1 MEVARLQ
8 GQGDA
13 ALVARGPQG
22 QPAREV
28 KSTLEPAVCY
38 KNQTI
43 CSMGWNEDILRH
55 ICTSVPFLRK
65 FLEPVFHQNK
75 KLLLRKSRH
84 TGSAQTCH
92 FQVPETGDSSS
103 VFAPQVIPRPGW
115 GAPGR
120 SWVSEQHTNP
130 DSPARVVH
138 RERKNIGVNSG
149 FMFPGP
155 LGCAP

>member
-1 MEVARLQ
+1 MEVTHLQ

-13 ALVARGPQG
+13 ALIAGAHRVN
-22 QPAREV
+22 QPGRSNPPWSQPCATRTRLSV
-28 KSTLEPAVCY
+28 QWGGMKTFSGTSA
-38 KNQTI
+38 
-43 CSMGWNEDILRH
+43 S
-55 ICTSVPFLRK
+55 SVPFLRK

-92 FQVPETGDSSS
+92 FQVPESGDSSS

>member
-1 MEVARLQ
+1 MEVTRLQ

-55 ICTSVPFLRK
+55 ICLFCAFSQEIFGTGLPSK
-65 FLEPVFHQNK
+65 QETIIK
-75 KLLLRKSRH
+75 KESPYR
-84 TGSAQTCH
+84 Q
-92 FQVPETGDSSS
+92 
-103 VFAPQVIPRPGW
+103 RPDMSFS
-115 GAPGR
+115 GA
-120 SWVSEQHTNP
+120 
-130 DSPARVVH
+130 
-138 RERKNIGVNSG
+138 
-149 FMFPGP
+149 
-155 LGCAP
+155 